1 VGFVPEEDASFRQMI
16 AEYENAS
23 GNSDQIVFLEEF
35 TQKANDATIRT
46 ALHHGI

>member
-1 VGFVPEEDASFRQMI
+1 MPAAIV
-16 AEYENAS
+16 
-23 GNSDQIVFLEEF
+23 DQIVFLEEF

>member
-16 AEYENAS
+16 A
-23 GNSDQIVFLEEF
+23 EF